1 MMIMVVIM
9 TMVSVMMMVVM
20 IFRQMKMF
28 LLFSRPAQ
36 DDLPI
41 LSATSAG
48 ITHNFPFWFF
58 LYKLNTSFPGV

>member
-9 TMVSVMMMVVM
+9 TMVPVMMMVVM

-36 DDLPI
+36 DDLAI

-48 ITHNFPFWFF
+48 ITHNFSFWF
-58 LYKLNTSFPGV
+58 LCHKLNTSRLQV